1 MRRKLFP
8 SIGIATTLI
17 AVAQPMVSA
26 DTIDINIKSNAEY
39 NPKQPATWRQLDTP
53 FSSQYYTPS
62 REKGA
67 TFGMAGCGS
76 FAIAALWQKSGY
88 RDVTPI
94 EVAQWLDTYGRDYSK
109 AISSDEKHT
118 GLMRPFVTNTPNA
131 GITTYL
137 PAYLGD
143 YMDIDGPADKGVR
156 YFSTGGDGVAF
167 GYKINDNV
175 HVWKK
180 ALADKYP
187 TLYQQDT
194 DEYIRQEFAK
204 GRFVMIVMTTRD
216 GDHMAI
222 VDDVLPDG
230 TNVMVDSGGGYKY
243 WEGMKQKWKAV
254 ATSVFSYQAKGL
266 DVQEAPVFWKGETYT
281 KAKAA
286 VQRNTQSN
294 QALSEHVDLTNT
306 KEVDTVVKAG
316 KPDTTMK
323 NGKISTG
330 ETREVKFGASVV
342 PFKTEYLMDKSLE
355 PGVEKEVK
363 AGVNGRVNKKHDY
376 EIKAQNRVVKYGPA
390 KVAVTSERR
399 ASLDLKPGQEKVV
412 SNGSIGYKDHDCKI
426 VEPMKPR
433 IVEYGAKELAYKVVH
448 RETDGITSEKVI
460 QKGKVGRV
468 DEHGKVLVAPVEEIV
483 AVPKVV
489 VKPTETTTTTEN
501 TTTTITTTT
510 TTTTTE
516 STTTESTTTEITTT
530 ESTTTESTTTE
541 STTTESTTAETT
553 VEPTTTLET
562 TTVESKAEQEVVY
575 EVDFNLEVG
584 EQRVKSESPE
594 KKVIAYGPE
603 RIYKDVI
610 RRANNDLTPDT
621 EKVVE
626 EGKDGYKNQNGEIV
640 EDKTDMIIEIAPHTT
655 PYATE
660 VQYTTDLA
668 PGETMVAKQ
677 GVFGLTSYD
686 GTVLSEPQ
694 DEIILRGVER
704 ESDVPTVKVKDV
716 VDTNRNEELE
726 KDKQDALATPFEEPA
741 RKTGEVKTLPATNV
755 DSTTVVLLGAVASIS
770 AIGAAIGL
778 NKKKKVGDK

>member
-17 AVAQPMVSA
+17 AVAQTLVSA
-26 DTIDINIKSNAEY
+26 DTIDINIKSKAEY

-53 FSSQYYTPS
+53 FSNQHYTPS
-62 REKGA
+62 REQGA
-67 TFGMAGCGS
+67 TFGMAGCGA
-76 FAIAALWQKSGY
+76 FAIAALWQKTGY
-88 RDVTPI
+88 RDVTPVD
-94 EVAQWLDTYGRDYSK
+94 VANWLNTSARDYSK
-109 AISSDEKHT
+109 AISPDEKHT
-118 GLMRPFVTNTPNA
+118 GLMKPFVTNTPKA
-131 GITTYL
+131 GITTYY

-156 YFSTGGDGVAF
+156 YLSTGGDGVAF

-180 ALADKYP
+180 SLAEKYP
-187 TLYQQDT
+187 TLYQQDA
-194 DEYIRQEFAK
+194 DEYIRAEFAK

-230 TNVMVDSGGGYKY
+230 TIVMVDSGGGYKY

-306 KEVDTVVKAG
+306 KEVDTVVRVG
-316 KPDTTMK
+316 KPDITMK

-330 ETREVKFGASVV
+330 ETRDVRFGASVV
-342 PFKTEYLMDKSLE
+342 PFKTEYIMDKSLE
-355 PGVEKEVK
+355 PGVEKQVK
-363 AGVNGRVNKKHDY
+363 AGVNGRQNKKHEF

-399 ASLDLKPGQEKVV
+399 VSLDLKPGQEKVV
-412 SNGSIGYKDHDCKI
+412 SNGSIGYKDHDGKI

-433 IVEYGAKELAYKVVH
+433 IVEYGAKEVAYNVV
-448 RETDGITSEKVI
+448 RKETDGITSEKVI

-483 AVPKVV
+483 AVPKVSA
-489 VKPTETTTTTEN
+489 KPTETTTTTES
-501 TTTTITTTT
+501 TTTT
-510 TTTTTE
+510 TTT
-516 STTTESTTTEITTT
+516 STTT

-553 VEPTTTLET
+553 VEPTTTSET
-562 TTVESKAEQEVVY
+562 TTVESTVEQEVVY
-575 EVDFNLEVG
+575 EADFDLEVG

-610 RRANNDLTPDT
+610 RRANNNLTPDT

-677 GVFGLTSYD
+677 GVLGLTSYD
-686 GTVLSEPQ
+686 GIVLSEPQ
-694 DEIILRGVER
+694 NEIILRGVEKDA
-704 ESDVPTVKVKDV
+704 DVPTVKVKDV
-716 VDTNRNEELE
+716 ADTNRNEELE

-741 RKTGEVKTLPATNV
+741 RKTGEVKTLPATNS
-755 DSTTVVLLGAVASIS
+755 DGGLFVVLTGALASIT
-770 AIGAAIGL
+770 AIGTSIGL
-778 NKKKKVGDK
+778 KKKKDGEK

>member
-26 DTIDINIKSNAEY
+26 DTIDINIKSKSEY

-53 FSSQYYTPS
+53 FSNQYYTPS

-76 FAIAALWQKSGY
+76 FAIAVLWQKSGY
-88 RDVTPI
+88 RDVTPL

-118 GLMRPFVTNTPNA
+118 GLMKPFVSNTPTV
-131 GITTYL
+131 GITTYY
-137 PAYLGD
+137 PGYLGD

-187 TLYQQDT
+187 TLYQQDA

-230 TNVMVDSGGGYKY
+230 TIVMVDSGGGYKY
-243 WEGMKQKWKAV
+243 WEGMKQKWKAT

-342 PFKTEYLMDKSLE
+342 PFKTEYIMDKSLE
-355 PGVEKEVK
+355 PGVEKQVK
-363 AGVNGRVNKKHDY
+363 AGVNGRVNKKHEF

-390 KVAVTSERR
+390 KVAVASERR

-412 SNGSIGYKDHDCKI
+412 SSGSIGYKDHDGKI

-433 IVEYGAKELAYKVVH
+433 VVEYGAKEVAYNVV
-448 RETDGITSEKVI
+448 RKETDGITSEKVI

-468 DEHGKVLVAPVEEIV
+468 DENGKVLVAPVEEIV
-483 AVPKVV
+483 AVPKAS
-489 VKPTETTTTTEN
+489 VKPTETTTTTES
-501 TTTTITTTT
+501 TTTTSTTTT
-510 TTTTTE
+510 TTTSTTTTE
-516 STTTESTTTEITTT
+516 STTVESTTTG
-530 ESTTTESTTTE
+530 STTTE

-553 VEPTTTLET
+553 VEPTTTSET

-575 EVDFNLEVG
+575 EADFNLEVG

-610 RRANNDLTPDT
+610 RRANNNLTPDT

-626 EGKDGYKNQNGEIV
+626 NGKDGYKNQNGEIV

-655 PYATE
+655 PYSTD
-660 VQYTTDLA
+660 VRYTTDLA

-686 GTVLSEPQ
+686 GAVLSEPQ
-694 DEIILRGVER
+694 DEIILRGVEKDA
-704 ESDVPTVKVKDV
+704 DVPTVKVKDV
-716 VDTNRNEELE
+716 ADTSRNEELE
-726 KDKQDALATPFEEPA
+726 KDKQDALQTKFEEPA

-755 DSTTVVLLGAVASIS
+755 DSTTVVLLGAAASIS

>member
-26 DTIDINIKSNAEY
+26 DTIDINIKSKAEY

-88 RDVTPI
+88 RDVTPV

-143 YMDIDGPADKGVR
+143 YMDIDGQADKGVR

-187 TLYQQDT
+187 TLYQQDA

-230 TNVMVDSGGGYKY
+230 TIVMVDSGGGYKY
-243 WEGMKQKWKAV
+243 WEGMKQKWKAT

-306 KEVDTVVKAG
+306 KETDTVVKAG

-342 PFKTEYLMDKSLE
+342 PFKTEYIMDKSLE
-355 PGVEKEVK
+355 PGVEKQVK
-363 AGVNGRVNKKHDY
+363 AGVNGRQNKKHEF

-390 KVAVTSERR
+390 KVAVTVERR

-412 SNGSIGYKDHDCKI
+412 SNGSIGYKDHDGKI

-433 IVEYGAKELAYKVVH
+433 VVEYGAKEVAYNVV
-448 RETDGITSEKVI
+448 RKETDGITSEKVI

-468 DEHGKVLVAPVEEIV
+468 DENGKVLVAPLEEIV
-483 AVPKVV
+483 AVPKAS
-489 VKPTETTTTTEN
+489 VKPTETTTTTES
-501 TTTTITTTT
+501 TTTTSTTTT
-510 TTTTTE
+510 TT
-516 STTTESTTTEITTT
+516 TTT

-541 STTTESTTAETT
+541 STTTESTTTESTTVETT
-553 VEPTTTLET
+553 VEPTTTSET
-562 TTVESKAEQEVVY
+562 TTVENKVEQEVVY

-594 KKVIAYGPE
+594 KKVIACGPE
-603 RIYKDVI
+603 RIYKNVI

-621 EKVVE
+621 EKVIE
-626 EGKDGYKNQNGEIV
+626 NGKDGYKNQNGEIV

-655 PYATE
+655 PYSTD
-660 VQYTTDLA
+660 VRYTTDLA
-668 PGETMVAKQ
+668 PGETIVAKQ

-694 DEIILRGVER
+694 DEIILRGVEKDA
-704 ESDVPTVKVKDV
+704 DVPTVKVKDV
-716 VDTNRNEELE
+716 ADTNRNEELE

-755 DSTTVVLLGAVASIS
+755 DGTTVVLLGAAASIS

-778 NKKKKVGDK
+778 NKKKKDGDK

>member
-26 DTIDINIKSNAEY
+26 DTIDINIKSKSEY

-53 FSSQYYTPS
+53 FSNQYYTPS

-88 RDVTPI
+88 RDVTPL

-187 TLYQQDT
+187 TLYQQDA

-230 TNVMVDSGGGYKY
+230 TIVMVDSGGGYKY
-243 WEGMKQKWKAV
+243 WEGMKTKWKAV

-294 QALSEHVDLTNT
+294 QALSEHVDLANT

-355 PGVEKEVK
+355 PGVEKQVK
-363 AGVNGRVNKKHDY
+363 AGVNGRQNKKHEF

-390 KVAVTSERR
+390 KVAVTVERR
-399 ASLDLKPGQEKVV
+399 ASLELKPGQEKVV
-412 SNGSIGYKDHDCKI
+412 SNGSIGYKDHDGKI

-433 IVEYGAKELAYKVVH
+433 VVEYGAKEVAYKVV
-448 RETDGITSEKVI
+448 RKETDGITSEKVI

-468 DEHGKVLVAPVEEIV
+468 DENGKVLVAPVDEIV
-483 AVPKVV
+483 AVPKAG
-489 VKPTETTTTTEN
+489 VKPTETTTTTES
-501 TTTTITTTT
+501 TTTT
-510 TTTTTE
+510 TSTTTTSTTTTE

-530 ESTTTESTTTE
+530 ESTTTEST
-541 STTTESTTAETT
+541 AVETT
-553 VEPTTTLET
+553 VEPTTTSET
-562 TTVESKAEQEVVY
+562 TTVATKVEQEVVY

-626 EGKDGYKNQNGEIV
+626 NGKDGYKNQNGEIV

-655 PYATE
+655 PYSTE

-668 PGETMVAKQ
+668 PGQKMVAKQ

>member
-26 DTIDINIKSNAEY
+26 DTIDINIKSKAEY

-53 FSSQYYTPS
+53 FSNQYYTPS
-62 REKGA
+62 REQGA
-67 TFGMAGCGS
+67 TFGMAGCGA
-76 FAIAALWQKSGY
+76 FAIAALWQKTGY
-88 RDVTPI
+88 RDVTPVD
-94 EVAQWLDTYGRDYSK
+94 VANWLNTSARDYSK
-109 AISSDEKHT
+109 AISPDEKHT
-118 GLMRPFVTNTPNA
+118 GLMKPFVTNTPKA
-131 GITTYL
+131 GITTYY

-156 YFSTGGDGVAF
+156 YLSTGGDGVAF

-180 ALADKYP
+180 SLAEKYP
-187 TLYQQDT
+187 TLYQQDA

-230 TNVMVDSGGGYKY
+230 TIVMVDSGGGYKY
-243 WEGMKQKWKAV
+243 WEGMKQKWKAT

-306 KEVDTVVKAG
+306 KEVDTVVRVG

-330 ETREVKFGASVV
+330 ETRDVKFGASVV
-342 PFKTEYLMDKSLE
+342 PFKTEYIMDKSLE
-355 PGVEKEVK
+355 PGVEKQVK
-363 AGVNGRVNKKHDY
+363 AGVNGRQNKKHEF

-390 KVAVTSERR
+390 KVAVIVERR

-412 SNGSIGYKDHDCKI
+412 SNGSIGYKDHDGKI

-433 IVEYGAKELAYKVVH
+433 VVEYGAREVAYKVV
-448 RETDGITSEKVI
+448 RKETDGITKEQVI

-483 AVPKVV
+483 AVPKAE
-489 VKPTETTTTTEN
+489 VKPSETTTTTES
-501 TTTTITTTT
+501 I
-510 TTTTTE
+510 TTTE
-516 STTTESTTTEITTT
+516 STTTTTSTTTTD
-530 ESTTTESTTTE
+530 STTTESTTTE
-541 STTTESTTAETT
+541 STTVETT
-553 VEPTTTLET
+553 VEPTTTSET
-562 TTVESKAEQEVVY
+562 TTVETKVEQEVVY
-575 EVDFNLEVG
+575 EVDFDLEVG
-584 EQRVKSESPE
+584 EQKVKSESPE

-603 RIYKDVI
+603 RIYKDVT

-626 EGKDGYKNQNGEIV
+626 NGKDGYKNQNGEIV
-640 EDKTDMIIEIAPHTT
+640 VDKTDMIIEIAPHTT

-677 GVFGLTSYD
+677 GVLGLTSYD

-694 DEIILRGVER
+694 DEIVLRGVEK
-704 ESDVPTVKVKDV
+704 DANVPNVKVKDV

-741 RKTGEVKTLPATNV
+741 RKTGEVKTLPATNSDGGLV
-755 DSTTVVLLGAVASIS
+755 VVLTGALASITV
-770 AIGAAIGL
+770 IGTSIGL
-778 NKKKKVGDK
+778 KKKKDGEK

>member
-17 AVAQPMVSA
+17 AVAQPTVSA
-26 DTIDINIKSNAEY
+26 DTIDINIKSKAEY

-88 RDVTPI
+88 RDVTPL

-131 GITTYL
+131 GVTTYL

-187 TLYQQDT
+187 TLYQQDA

-230 TNVMVDSGGGYKY
+230 TIVMVDSGGGYKY
-243 WEGMKQKWKAV
+243 WEGMKTKWKAV

-306 KEVDTVVKAG
+306 KETDTIVKAG

-330 ETREVKFGASVV
+330 ETREVKFGATVV

-390 KVAVTSERR
+390 KVAVTVERR

-412 SNGSIGYKDHDCKI
+412 SNGSIGYKDHDGKI
-426 VEPMKPR
+426 VELMKPR
-433 IVEYGAKELAYKVVH
+433 IVEYGAKEVAYKVVH

-468 DEHGKVLVAPVEEIV
+468 DENGKVLVAPVEEIV
-483 AVPKVV
+483 AIPKAV
-489 VKPTETTTTTEN
+489 VKPTETTTS
-501 TTTTITTTT
+501 
-510 TTTTTE
+510 TE
-516 STTTESTTTEITTT
+516 STTTTSTTTESTTT

-553 VEPTTTLET
+553 VEPTTTSET
-562 TTVESKAEQEVVY
+562 TTVESKVEQEVVY

-626 EGKDGYKNQNGEIV
+626 NGKDGYKNQNGDIV

-677 GVFGLTSYD
+677 GVLGLTSYD
-686 GTVLSEPQ
+686 GIVLSEPQ
-694 DEIILRGVER
+694 DEIILRGVEKDA
-704 ESDVPTVKVKDV
+704 DVPTVKVKDV
-716 VDTNRNEELE
+716 ADTNRNEELE